1 MHQIGALAFT
11 LMYPILAGFIA
22 FSIAGRAAL
31 APAMIG
37 AMVAMNEEI
46 LGTKA
51 GTGFKGCIIVG

>member
-1 MHQIGALAFT
+1 
-11 LMYPILAGFIA
+11 MYPILAGFIA

-37 AMVAMNEEI
+37 AMVGMNEEI

-51 GTGFKGCIIVG
+51 GDRLYWDVLLSAISSAIL